1 MAESK
6 KKASKTAVAEKLGVV
21 LASSYALQLKIQNF
35 HWNVTG
41 MNFIQLH
48 ELFEK
53 LYDDVDEAVDEIA
66 ERIRAIGPFAPGGLA
81 TFAKMSEVKD
91 APAKPPGEKGML
103 EMLAADQ
110 EAMADLCDE
119 TGDLAEDAEDK
130 VTADL
135 MTSRSAAHQKNAWFL
150 RAHSS

>member
-1 MAESK
+1 MAEK
-6 KKASKTAVAEKLGVV
+6 KKPAKPEVAEKLGVV

-53 LYDDVDEAVDEIA
+53 LYDDVDEAVDVIA
-66 ERIRAIGPFAPGGLA
+66 ERIRAIGPFAPGGLSA
-81 TFAKMSEVKD
+81 FAKMSEIKD

-103 EMLAADQ
+103 QQLASDQ
-110 EAMADLCDE
+110 EAMSKLCADVCE
-119 TGDLAEDAEDK
+119 LADDAEDK

-135 MTSRSAAHQKNAWFL
+135 MTQRMNAHDKNAWFL
-150 RAHSS
+150 RAHLE